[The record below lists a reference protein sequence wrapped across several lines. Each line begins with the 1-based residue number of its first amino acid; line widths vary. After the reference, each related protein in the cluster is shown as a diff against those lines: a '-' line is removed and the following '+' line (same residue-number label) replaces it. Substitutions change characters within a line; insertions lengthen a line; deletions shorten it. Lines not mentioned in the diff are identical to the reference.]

1 MKLDRM
7 FVRTGRYGEF
17 PSGLMVAHP
26 GLSIG
31 LRQNKKELK
40 IEDEASLMTSVQ
52 GFVPN
57 VESSN
62 RRSGWKREESLSL
75 SASSGFANRF

>member
-17 PSGLMVAHP
+17 PSGLMLAHP
-26 GLSIG
+26 GSSIG

-52 GFVPN
+52 GFVPK